1 MSRVN
6 LKPAAH
12 RQTKYVPSQPF
23 NNPTVLPLPEIT
35 SDIEQAKRDL
45 SEYGMC
51 LLENA
56 LNPELLERLR
66 KKFDRQAKAERE
78 AFNIKTKGKNV
89 MGNMTNKG
97 QVFLELIEHPVVD
110 ELCSYVLG
118 RNFLLSS
125 LTGHYYNGQSL
136 TPQILHRDQGFVPA
150 TADFPAVCNM
160 FWMLDDFKEENGGTH
175 VVPGSHRWPAEF
187 QIKAPSRDLVARLAA
202 PAGTCFVW
210 DGRVWHGAGVNT
222 NGEPRRVIDTNF
234 CLPWMRQQENWG
246 ITTLKEVF
254 NEASDKVKARLGLFS
269 YGTLGTFAGGVPA
282 HVMEKDNENKG
293 TMGGLFRN
301 KKLAQLG
308 NALVE
313 IPEAVVGEDAKIHPM
328 RRVTRDVVYDLNKK
342 K

>member
-35 SDIEQAKRDL
+35 SAIEQAKRDL

-125 LTGHYYNGQSL
+125 LTGHYYNGQS
-136 TPQILHRDQGFVPA
+136 
-150 TADFPAVCNM
+150 
-160 FWMLDDFKEENGGTH
+160 
-175 VVPGSHRWPAEF
+175 
-187 QIKAPSRDLVARLAA
+187 
-202 PAGTCFVW
+202 
-210 DGRVWHGAGVNT
+210 
-222 NGEPRRVIDTNF
+222 
-234 CLPWMRQQENWG
+234 
-246 ITTLKEVF
+246 
-254 NEASDKVKARLGLFS
+254 
-269 YGTLGTFAGGVPA
+269 
-282 HVMEKDNENKG
+282 
-293 TMGGLFRN
+293 
-301 KKLAQLG
+301 
-308 NALVE
+308 
-313 IPEAVVGEDAKIHPM
+313 
-328 RRVTRDVVYDLNKK
+328 
-342 K
+342 